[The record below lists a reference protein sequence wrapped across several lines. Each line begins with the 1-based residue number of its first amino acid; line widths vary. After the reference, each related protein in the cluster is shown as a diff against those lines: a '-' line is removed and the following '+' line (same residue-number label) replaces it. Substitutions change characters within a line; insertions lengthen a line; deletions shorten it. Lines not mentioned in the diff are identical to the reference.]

1 MENHPIPQDVTG
13 FKFKIIGSITIKQ
26 FGYLLAAG
34 IFAAIVLFVLPISG
48 FIKIPLAFLSAVAG
62 VGLAFIPIDGRPMD
76 MMLVNFAKAVQAE
89 TRFVYRKTGTHML
102 ALDVLQ
108 QPNKPMVIKPTT
120 TANENKLE
128 NKRMLLQQAFQ
139 NSYTK
144 IDDENAQA
152 VGQILSSFNNPT
164 QQITVPEAT
173 AQPALKHT
181 LNDDVKAYPVSIPTQ
196 SAPSQAQPTPFT
208 PPAPVQPQPQQ
219 QSGELAQAPMEVIQK
234 EEAKIKQDTQNK
246 IQEIEK
252 PDTDSAVKQTLQEIQ
267 KEIQDVQSQE
277 QTQGKTTDLE
287 EKIKQL
293 QEQLNTV
300 LSEKESLEKRM
311 YTMVNKRPD
320 EPAFAPS
327 GSQASAATAQST
339 PTTPNATVANN
350 SSQQFQAGFP
360 TLPDIPNVV
369 LGIVRDPRGKVLQNI
384 LVEVVDENETPVR
397 AFKTNAL
404 GQFAS
409 ATPLSNGSYKVF
421 FEDPQKKHEFD
432 TIEITLDG
440 KSIFY
445 PLEVTSVDQREKLRR
460 ELFTAPTVTN

>member
-13 FKFKIIGSITIKQ
+13 FKFKIIGSVTIKQ

-34 IFAAIVLFVLPISG
+34 IFAAIVLFVLPISAL
-48 FIKIPLAFLSAVAG
+48 IKFPLAFLFAVAG

-89 TRFVYRKTGTHML
+89 TRFVYRKTGAHML

-108 QPNKPMVIKPTT
+108 QPSKPTVVKST
-120 TANENKLE
+120 TAVNENKLE
-128 NKRMLLQQAFQ
+128 NKRMLLRQAFQ

-144 IDDENAQA
+144 VDDENAQA
-152 VGQILSSFNNPT
+152 VGQILSSFNNPN
-164 QQITVPEAT
+164 QQISIPDAVS
-173 AQPALKHT
+173 QPAQKNT
-181 LNDDVKAYPVSIPTQ
+181 LNDTVKAHPVSIPTQ
-196 SAPSQAQPTPFT
+196 STPAQTQPAPVT
-208 PPAPVQPQPQQ
+208 PPAPIEPQPQPEQPA
-219 QSGELAQAPMEVIQK
+219 EAPMTVIQK
-234 EEAKIKQDTQNK
+234 EEAKIKQDTQNQ

-252 PDTDSAVKQTLQEIQ
+252 PHSENAVKQTLQEIQ
-267 KEIQDVQSQE
+267 KEIQDVQTQE
-277 QTQGKTTDLE
+277 QTQGKTNDLE

-300 LSEKESLEKRM
+300 LSEKESLEKQM

-320 EPAFAPS
+320 KPALTPS
-327 GSQASAATAQST
+327 DSQDTTLSSQSAS
-339 PTTPNATVANN
+339 TTPNATVANN
-350 SSQQFQAGFP
+350 TTQQFQAGFP

-369 LGIVRDPRGKVLQNI
+369 LGIVKDPRGKVLQNI

-409 ATPLSNGSYKVF
+409 ATPLSNGNYTIY

-432 TIEITLDG
+432 TIKITLDG
-440 KSIFY
+440 KSIFN

-460 ELFTAPTVTN
+460 ELFSAPTVAN